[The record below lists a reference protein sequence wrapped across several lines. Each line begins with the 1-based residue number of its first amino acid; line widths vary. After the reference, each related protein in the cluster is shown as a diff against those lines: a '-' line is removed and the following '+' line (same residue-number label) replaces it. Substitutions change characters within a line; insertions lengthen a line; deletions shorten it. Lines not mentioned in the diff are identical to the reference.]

1 MHRLH
6 GKQHVIHMFFFLF
19 FFKFFDKALVY
30 LAKRACLTCTPP
42 HFFKKKIH
50 IFFFNFFFFNS
61 ITVWLFYVLYVKS
74 LEISFPSIKILN
86 KLNKICLCI
95 FVKIHPYYYIK
106 CLFIFNLFVS
116 FNFTHPYDIKIIIS
130 NVSNLL

>member
-6 GKQHVIHMFFFLF
+6 GKQHVIHMFFFLIF
-19 FFKFFDKALVY
+19 FLILWQGLGVRGQMCSTCTSPHLFFKNKY
-30 LAKRACLTCTPP
+30 
-42 HFFKKKIH
+42 
-50 IFFFNFFFFNS
+50 IFFFTFFFFNS
-61 ITVWLFYVLYVKS
+61 ITIWLFYLLYVKS

-106 CLFIFNLFVS
+106 CLFILNLFVS